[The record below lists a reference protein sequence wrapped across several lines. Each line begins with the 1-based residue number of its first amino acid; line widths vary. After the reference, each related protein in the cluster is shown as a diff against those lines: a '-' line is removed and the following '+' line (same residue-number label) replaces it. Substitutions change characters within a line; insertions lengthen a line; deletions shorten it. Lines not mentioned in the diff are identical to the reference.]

1 MPKEKP
7 PLVAAVVVLTWLPK
21 LNELWVFAAAGAAVP
36 KLNPPPGATA
46 VELGIPN
53 VVAVGGAVA
62 APAGFCPPNE
72 KPVVAACPKLK
83 PPLILSD

>member
-7 PLVAAVVVLTWLPK
+7 PPVAAVVVLTWLPK
-21 LNELWVFAAAGAAVP
+21 LNEPWVFETAGAAVP
-36 KLNPPPGATA
+36 KLNPPPGAAA

-53 VVAVGGAVA
+53 VAAVA
-62 APAGFCPPNE
+62 AAVTAPAGFCPPNE

-83 PPLILSD
+83 PPLILNK